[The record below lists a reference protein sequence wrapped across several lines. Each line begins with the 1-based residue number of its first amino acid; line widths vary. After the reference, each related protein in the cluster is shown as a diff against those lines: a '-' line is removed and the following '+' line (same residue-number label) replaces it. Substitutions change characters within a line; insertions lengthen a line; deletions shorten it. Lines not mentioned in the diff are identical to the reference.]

1 MRFFTRSARPVRKN
15 HTVTPSTNLSGGTVP
30 NHAWHLT
37 GRSSSGTG
45 SFSNRRTS
53 RPPRSMCDWPP
64 SGSLRGKRDR
74 AILAL
79 LIGCGLRRAD
89 LVGLRTEDFQIR
101 EERCVIADLVGKGKH
116 IRTVPVPL
124 WAKRPSMSGSRRRAS
139 TAGRSFVE

>member
-30 NHAWHLT
+30 NHVLHLT

-45 SFSNRRTS
+45 SFSNRRTY
-53 RPPRSMCDWPP
+53 RRLRSMCDWPPSGASPNEASDTGLLSPDLAAGIRRVKGAKRLGVRIGNWLTVDQSKTLLGEPP

-79 LIGCGLRRAD
+79 LIG
-89 LVGLRTEDFQIR
+89 
-101 EERCVIADLVGKGKH
+101 
-116 IRTVPVPL
+116 
-124 WAKRPSMSGSRRRAS
+124 
-139 TAGRSFVE
+139 